1 MFSAVT
7 MLVLAITLP
16 IAIILIPL
24 LLIVWVVCKIIAS
37 ILSFIFL
44 PHRHGKKKKK
54 KKQRWV

>member
-16 IAIILIPL
+16 ILVILLPL
-24 LLIVWVVCKIIAS
+24 LFIVWVVYKIIAS

-54 KKQRWV
+54 KQRWV

>member
-16 IAIILIPL
+16 IAVILTPL
-24 LLIVWVVCKIIAS
+24 LLMVWVVCKIIAS

-54 KKQRWV
+54 KQRWV